1 MLNAILLSVTILCIF
16 KLIVAM
22 LNVIIPTVI
31 MQGYHHVL
39 IVAMLN
45 AIMLNVNVLKL
56 AAPLFSCC
64 LGEAPNVKAAS
75 RFSDI
80 ITRETQSKYKFELSA
95 Q

>member
-1 MLNAILLSVTILCIF
+1 
-16 KLIVAM
+16 M

-31 MQGYHHVL
+31 MQYYHHVL
-39 IVAMLN
+39 IVVMLN
-45 AIMLNVNVLKL
+45 AIILSVVMLNVIVLRV
-56 AAPLFSCC
+56 AAPLFSCS
-64 LGEAPNVKAAS
+64 LGEAPNAEAAS